1 MATPQDVQ
9 ARLNKSL
16 NLIKAGRTQD
26 AKRLLY
32 RLLKDEPN
40 NAQAWYLTSYVAS
53 TFDKQMKSVKKALLI
68 DPAFV
73 EAAERRA
80 ELLRQG
86 DVDVDATPSQPML
99 FHDDLAAGLDLDFP
113 QGADD
118 SMVSALPFPTVKYIV
133 GMVVGTTLM
142 ILLVL
147 LMARIIPVSSMIE
160 PAAPTAQVTAVPQ

>member
-26 AKRLLY
+26 AKQLLY

-68 DPAFV
+68 DPTFV

-80 ELLRQG
+80 ELLRQSDIDG
-86 DVDVDATPSQPML
+86 DAMPSQPML
-99 FHDDLAAGLDLDFP
+99 FNEDLTAGLELDFP
-113 QGADD
+113 KGADD
-118 SMVSALPFPTVKYIV
+118 SPTSTLPFPTVKYIV

-147 LMARIIPVSSMIE
+147 LMARAIPISSMIE
-160 PAAPTAQVTAVPQ
+160 LETPTPQITATPQ